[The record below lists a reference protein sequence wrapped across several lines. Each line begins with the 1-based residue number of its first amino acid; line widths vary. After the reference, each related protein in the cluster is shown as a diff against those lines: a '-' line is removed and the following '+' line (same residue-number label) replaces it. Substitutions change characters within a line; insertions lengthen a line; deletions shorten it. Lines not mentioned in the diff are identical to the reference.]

1 MQASIASAVE
11 CLAELDVKGKEWKA
25 NWTRNRNIFFWRVG
39 KTDIQEAAIFFIV
52 ALGCLLLHLSS
63 WPADKIGCRVRTS
76 HSLRKNY
83 ANDAVKKEIL
93 EPASAVEEIKQDKDI
108 RATWDSEKKYTTVE
122 SKGGRICLPFVPKFN
137 DFDCPLWR
145 AK

>member
-11 CLAELDVKGKEWKA
+11 CLAELDVNVKEWKA

-76 HSLRKNY
+76 HSSRKNY
-83 ANDAVKKEIL
+83 ANDASVLLLTWVAMSKEKSLNQQVLWKKLNRIKTKEQHEIL
-93 EPASAVEEIKQDKDI
+93 KKSTQPWRVKAVVFAFHLIFC
-108 RATWDSEKKYTTVE
+108 S
-122 SKGGRICLPFVPKFN
+122 
-137 DFDCPLWR
+137 
-145 AK
+145 